1 MNQALNEE
9 AFHTAFGAVDPLM
22 QSLRA
27 DLLGRRVLA
36 ESADELVD
44 GCPPGGNGIEQGEE
58 KILWAESRAG
68 PLHKAGFFGE
78 TIEFGSER
86 GPKSG
91 SGGRKIAF

>member
-44 GCPPGGNGIEQGEE
+44 GCPPGGDGVEQGEE
-58 KILWAESRAG
+58 EILGTESLAD
-68 PLHKAGFFGE
+68 PLHEAGLFGE
-78 TIEFGSER
+78 IVEFRGER